1 MHILVLGAGVIGIT
15 TAYALARRGCKVT
28 VLDRG
33 NSLAA
38 GASFANGGQL
48 SYSFVDPLASPQMVR
63 ALPGILMGRNPSARL
78 KGGPS
83 ADLLRWGA
91 TFLRECTAARS
102 RRNLERAVMLALES
116 KSALLALQ
124 QRYAMSFRHRAA
136 GKLVVTRSARAL
148 KSMEQKAALKRRW
161 GQNIFALTREE
172 CFGLSPAFDAQLPDI
187 AGGLYA
193 PDDAVGD
200 ARRFTEA
207 LALVATANHGTEIKL
222 KRHIRGLLI
231 DRDQVVGVK
240 TSAGDY
246 SADAVVVCM
255 GATAAPFLAPYGVR
269 LPIMPVKGYS
279 YTVSAGPLSP
289 TLSLTDADNRLV
301 YAPLG
306 NQIRIAGLA
315 DFDGMDT
322 AVDPARLEQ
331 LRTMSARVLPHAGDY
346 DHACSG
352 WAGQRPMTPDGLPII
367 GGTAIKN
374 LFLNVGHG
382 MFGWTFACGSADRLA
397 NALFGNTMPVGS
409 KAA

>member
-1 MHILVLGAGVIGIT
+1 MHVLVLGAGVIGIT
-15 TAYALARRGCKVT
+15 TAYALARRGCRVT

-38 GASFANGGQL
+38 GASYANGAQL

-63 ALPGILMGRNPSARL
+63 TLPGILMGRNPSARL
-78 KGGPS
+78 KDRPS
-83 ADLLRWGA
+83 VDLVRWGA
-91 TFLRECTAARS
+91 AFLRECRSARS
-102 RRNLERAVMLALES
+102 RRNLEQAVMLALES
-116 KSALLALQ
+116 KSALQAVQ
-124 QRYAMSFRHRAA
+124 RRYAMSFRHREA

-172 CFGLSPAFDAQLPDI
+172 CFGLSPAFDAQLHDI

-207 LALVATANHGTEIKL
+207 LALVCTANYGTEIKL
-222 KRHIRGLLI
+222 RRHIRGLMI
-231 DRDQVVGVK
+231 DRGQVVGVK

-246 SADAVVVCM
+246 TADAVVVCM
-255 GATAAPFLAPYGVR
+255 GAAAAPFLASYGVR
-269 LPIMPVKGYS
+269 LPIIPVKGYS
-279 YTVSAGPLSP
+279 YTVPAGPLSP

-315 DFDGMDT
+315 DFDGADT
-322 AVDPARLEQ
+322 AVDPGRLDQ
-331 LRTMSARVLPHAGDY
+331 LRTASAKVLPHAGDY

-352 WAGQRPMTPDGLPII
+352 WAGLRPMTPDGLPII
-367 GGTAIKN
+367 GGTTVRK
-374 LFLNVGHG
+374 LYLNVGHG
-382 MFGWTFACGSADRLA
+382 MFGWTFACGSAERLA
-397 NALFGNTMPVGS
+397 GALFGNIMPVGS
-409 KAA
+409 EAA